1 MIVLLAVKPGPLR
14 DGLDALLYAISEV
27 QLVAHANDT
36 DAVLQFCQ
44 QHPADLVILE
54 IKPGEREILA
64 EVPYMKALCP
74 QGQIVSLIHEERD
87 RGPAETAGVD
97 IVLTIGI
104 RASKLKQMIS
114 KLIISPHDDYT
125 YVGALYP
132 AVISQVKSPLVI
144 LLGVVHRAA
153 DFGLQDKIIFDRHE
167 YWKGP
172 YGKAPVSK
180 LRESIMNGM
189 DKNMFILHDSIH
201 AIEHSLEALVPF
213 LQYYNKKVEIIPILV
228 PYMSYE
234 RMLDIS
240 DALAN
245 SIKTVTGQHHMQWGT
260 DFSILISNDAVH
272 YGDEDW
278 GGNNYAPFGSDTAG
292 YDMAIAHEKEII
304 TSTLCGS
311 LDPEKI
317 SKFCEY
323 TIQKENY
330 KEHKW
335 TWCGRYAIPF
345 GLLTGYYLA
354 EIEGF
359 TVQGDN
365 AGYLTSIDHPAIP
378 VEDLGMGTTAPAN
391 IRHWVGYVGVVYK

>member
-1 MIVLLAVKPGPLR
+1 MNYRKLFIYFLAFS
-14 DGLDALLYAISEV
+14 LYNFFTLFCSSP
-27 QLVAHANDT
+27 AN
-36 DAVLQFCQ
+36 
-44 QHPADLVILE
+44 
-54 IKPGEREILA
+54 REKGSTRM
-64 EVPYMKALCP
+64 P
-74 QGQIVSLIHEERD
+74 
-87 RGPAETAGVD
+87 VD
-97 IVLTIGI
+97 TIGF
-104 RASKLKQMIS
+104 AQYSWQMDSIMERIERFFMYEELHPCKDIIDDPA